1 MFLNTHSWFSLRY
14 GVLRPEELLAEA
26 QAAGVTCL
34 ALTDVH
40 CTAGGPDFARLAP
53 KYGVR
58 PVLGI
63 DFRDGAVQRY
73 VGLARDHDG
82 YERLCGFL
90 SGLLHEGHAGKPS
103 RIPDRAP
110 ALEGVVWVYPWA
122 RRAER
127 TTDGVPRSPW
137 QQPGGL
143 RPDECVGVRPGELGA
158 LRLALHCN
166 RRLAIE

>member
-26 QAAGVTCL
+26 QAAGVTCM

-40 CTAGGPDFARLAP
+40 CTAGGPDFVRLAP

-58 PVLGI
+58 PVLGV
-63 DFRDGAVQRY
+63 DFREGAVQRY
-73 VGLARDHDG
+73 VGIARDHDG

-90 SGLLHEGHAGKPS
+90 SELLHEGYAGKPA

-110 ALEGVVWVYPWA
+110 ALEGVTWVYPCCLLY
-122 RRAER
+122 
-127 TTDGVPRSPW
+127 TSPSPRDS
-137 QQPGGL
+137 
-143 RPDECVGVRPGELGA
+143 
-158 LRLALHCN
+158 
-166 RRLAIE
+166 

>member
-26 QAAGVTCL
+26 QAAGVACL

-58 PVLGI
+58 PVLGVY
-63 DFRDGAVQRY
+63 FRDGAVQRY

-90 SGLLHEGHAGKPS
+90 SGLLHEGCLLYTSPS
-103 RIPDRAP
+103 
-110 ALEGVVWVYPWA
+110 
-122 RRAER
+122 
-127 TTDGVPRSPW
+127 PR
-137 QQPGGL
+137 
-143 RPDECVGVRPGELGA
+143 D
-158 LRLALHCN
+158 
-166 RRLAIE
+166 

>member
-58 PVLGI
+58 PVLGV
-63 DFRDGAVQRY
+63 DFRDGAIQR
-73 VGLARDHDG
+73 
-82 YERLCGFL
+82 L
-90 SGLLHEGHAGKPS
+90 SLIH
-103 RIPDRAP
+103 I
-110 ALEGVVWVYPWA
+110 
-122 RRAER
+122 
-127 TTDGVPRSPW
+127 
-137 QQPGGL
+137 
-143 RPDECVGVRPGELGA
+143 
-158 LRLALHCN
+158 
-166 RRLAIE
+166 